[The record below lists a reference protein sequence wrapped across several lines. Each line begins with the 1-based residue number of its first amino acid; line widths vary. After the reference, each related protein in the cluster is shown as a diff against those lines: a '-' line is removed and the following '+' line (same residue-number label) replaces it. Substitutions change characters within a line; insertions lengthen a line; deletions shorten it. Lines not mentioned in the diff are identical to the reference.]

1 MERKLLLEMALLLM
15 VSPRSRL
22 RGDAWMYKYRVDRN
36 LLRFT
41 MVRMAFILILSFKRL
56 PIIPIDSLAQLR
68 MSHPQ
73 ATASIEVQKLPPIA
87 SENGGFVTDGTI
99 SCEAF
104 KQQCD
109 STVQSVREKLAQ
121 LESLTSTPPT
131 RENFLM
137 PLDDLMRHI
146 AIKRGLCST
155 FESLHPDPAM
165 REIVTEVQQRLD
177 KLSIEID
184 QSSRLAYI
192 MDSVDVEPLDALDRR
207 FVAHGKR
214 DFRRA
219 GCFLAPDQRE
229 QVKQLNER
237 EAELGRK
244 FDRNIVDGHKSMFV
258 TLEQLKGMS
267 DEFMRNHPVRE
278 DGKIEL
284 KTNYADRLPVLEFCE
299 DDGVRKDMWFLANN
313 VRRYC
318 DSHSSIHQDLA
329 DIINFFRWLF
339 LKTHRS
345 SRKSLRFDLGLP
357 PCSATLAMPRLVW
370 SLR

>member
-1 MERKLLLEMALLLM
+1 MYRY
-15 VSPRSRL
+15 RL
-22 RGDAWMYKYRVDRN
+22 DRN

-41 MVRMAFILILSFKRL
+41 MICMAFIPSLSFERL
-56 PIIPIDSLAQLR
+56 PIIPIDSHAQLT

-73 ATASIEVQKLPPIA
+73 AIVPSEVQNLPRIA
-87 SENGGFVTDGTI
+87 LEKGSFATDGTI

-109 STVQSVREKLAQ
+109 TIVQLVREQLAQ

-137 PLDDLMRHI
+137 PLDDLVRHI
-146 AIKRGLCST
+146 AIKRGLCWT

-165 REIVTEVQQRLD
+165 RELVAEVQQRLD

-207 FVAHGKR
+207 FVARWKR

-244 FDRNIVDGHKSMFV
+244 FDRNIVDGHKSMHV
-258 TLEQLKGMS
+258 TPEQLEGMS

-318 DSHSSIHQDLA
+318 DSHSSIYQDFA
-329 DIINFFRWLF
+329 DIINFSRWLF
-339 LKTHRS
+339 LKTS
-345 SRKSLRFDLGLP
+345 QFSGKSLRFDPGLL
-357 PCSATLAMPRLVW
+357 PCSATLAMPPLVW

>member
-1 MERKLLLEMALLLM
+1 MERKLLLEMALLFM
-15 VSPRSRL
+15 VSPKSRL
-22 RGDAWMYKYRVDRN
+22 RGDAWRYKYRLDRN
-36 LLRFT
+36 LLRFA
-41 MVRMAFILILSFKRL
+41 MICIAFILSFFFERL

-73 ATASIEVQKLPPIA
+73 AKAPIEVQNLSRFA

-109 STVQSVREKLAQ
+109 STVQMVKEKLAW
-121 LESLTSTPPT
+121 LENLTSTPPT
-131 RENFLM
+131 RDNFLM
-137 PLDDLMRHI
+137 PLDDLVRHI
-146 AIKRGLCST
+146 AIKRGLCWT

-165 REIVTEVQQRLD
+165 RELVAEVQQRLD

-207 FVAHGKR
+207 FVAHWKR

-244 FDRNIVDGHKSMFV
+244 FDRNIVDGHRSMFV
-258 TLEQLKGMS
+258 TPEQLKGMS
-267 DEFMRNHPVRE
+267 DEFIRNHPVRE

-318 DSHSSIHQDLA
+318 DSHSSIHQDLT